1 MPNTW
6 TIAVGDD
13 DALFASTLKTW
24 LQHEGHRVEAYYT
37 PEDFIKGVNALKP
50 DAVFL
55 DVVFGGQD
63 GRAICMD
70 LHQRAETRDVA
81 VILMSALRKEVMDM
95 ADGLERGADDY
106 LLKPMDRRLVIAKLN
121 SVMQRFRNSS
131 ELNPALSR
139 MGLHL
144 DAQSRKVT
152 ADGKE
157 IPLTRL
163 EFDLLAY
170 LLRRPGQVLT
180 AQQLLEAVWGY
191 GPEAY
196 NDPATVHVHVSR
208 LRKKLGKAFSE
219 CLTTLVNAG
228 YRFDQK

>member
-1 MPNTW
+1 MPNIFN
-6 TIAVGDD
+6 IAVADD

-24 LQHEGHRVEAYYT
+24 LDGEGHRVSAYLT
-37 PEDFIKGVNALKP
+37 PKEFSRGLKASKP
-50 DAVFL
+50 DVVFL
-55 DVVFGGQD
+55 DVVFAGQD
-63 GRAICMD
+63 GRRICMD
-70 LHQRAETRDVA
+70 LHRDPATSGVA
-81 VILMSALRKEVMDM
+81 VILMSALRKEVIDM

-106 LLKPMDRRLVIAKLN
+106 LLKPLDRRLAIAKLN
-121 SVMQRFRNSS
+121 SVMQRFRNSA
-131 ELNPALSR
+131 ELTPALSR
-139 MGLHL
+139 VGLKL
-144 DAQSRKVT
+144 DTASRKVT
-152 ADGKE
+152 AAGRE

-208 LRKKLGKAFSE
+208 LRKKLGKNFSDS
-219 CLTTLVNAG
+219 LTTLVNVG
-228 YRFDQK
+228 YRFD